1 MAYSTATLHRHETA
15 GGIAKRSIDVVVS
28 AVGLVVLSPLL
39 ALIAIAVR
47 LDSRG
52 PALFKQTRVG
62 RQGAPFTLL
71 KFRSMSDRVDD
82 SIHREAIEKVFAGE
96 AISDDPKSPFKLTT
110 DPRVTRLG
118 AFLRRTSLDEL
129 PQLLNVL
136 RGEMSLVGPRP
147 MIPYELE
154 HFQEW
159 QHERHIVRPGITGLA
174 QVKSR
179 GRANMD
185 EILRLDVEYAQ
196 TCSFWNDVKLI
207 LQTFPIVFKGLGA
220 R

>member
-1 MAYSTATLHRHETA
+1 MAYSTAELQPREIA
-15 GGIAKRSIDVVVS
+15 GGFLKRSTDIVVS
-28 AVGLVVLSPLL
+28 AIALVVLSPLL

-52 PALFKQTRVG
+52 PALFRQTRVG
-62 RQGAPFTLL
+62 RHEEPFTLL
-71 KFRSMSDRVDD
+71 KFRSMSDRADD
-82 SIHREAIEKVFAGE
+82 GIHRKAIEKVFAGE

-129 PQLLNVL
+129 PQLFNVL

-154 HFQEW
+154 HFQDW
-159 QHERHIVRPGITGLA
+159 QHERHLVRPGITGLA

-185 EILRLDVEYAQ
+185 EILHLDVEYAR
-196 TCSFWNDVKLI
+196 TCSFWNDFKLI